1 MMRKVFVAAVVA
13 TGLSLVALPASAAE
27 DTPTFNQHVGQILL
41 DNCTSCHRPNQVAP
55 MSLLTYDEARP
66 WARAIKA
73 KVESREMP
81 PWFADPRFGNFS
93 NDTSLSE
100 DEIATI
106 VAWADG
112 GAPQGDGVSPEPPML
127 SEAGWSHPAGTDPDY
142 VIEFPIEWHVEADGE
157 TPNFNLYTELPFDDV
172 MHVSATQ
179 VRPGNYAV
187 THHITTGLVNMPPGM
202 KLGHGPAWP
211 GGPMVDLVPVADP
224 DAAADAS
231 GFNVLAARDRAGR
244 ADTDAEAQAEARA
257 QRGGF
262 GPYIPGVSADVVR
275 EGQSREIR
283 GDLFDYI
290 IWNLHFQAT
299 GKPES
304 SRPSIGAWLATEVES
319 GNRERSLSL
328 REYTSQGKQLVA
340 GPPMSPE
347 QMRAA
352 RGKFQVGQGLNPL
365 LDPIPPN
372 KANWTVTGMG
382 AFQNDAIIQAL
393 FVHAHVRGNDFSF
406 VLTYPDGREEVL
418 LRVPNYDF
426 DWQFEYEL
434 EEPIRVPAGS
444 TVKSVSR
451 YDNSRANRS
460 NPAPQKEVYWSE
472 QSWDDMFLT
481 SVKYVTDESAAS
493 GPTQD

>member
-1 MMRKVFVAAVVA
+1 M
-13 TGLSLVALPASAAE
+13 L
-27 DTPTFNQHVGQILL
+27 
-41 DNCTSCHRPNQVAP
+41 AP
-55 MSLLTYDEARP
+55 
-66 WARAIKA
+66 
-73 KVESREMP
+73 
-81 PWFADPRFGNFS
+81 
-93 NDTSLSE
+93 
-100 DEIATI
+100 
-106 VAWADG
+106 
-112 GAPQGDGVSPEPPML
+112 
-127 SEAGWSHPAGTDPDY
+127 
-142 VIEFPIEWHVEADGE
+142 
-157 TPNFNLYTELPFDDV
+157 
-172 MHVSATQ
+172 
-179 VRPGNYAV
+179 
-187 THHITTGLVNMPPGM
+187 
-202 KLGHGPAWP
+202 
-211 GGPMVDLVPVADP
+211 
-224 DAAADAS
+224 
-231 GFNVLAARDRAGR
+231 RDRGGR
-244 ADTDAEAQAEARA
+244 ADTDAEAQAEART
-257 QRGGF
+257 QREGF

-304 SRPSIGAWLATEVES
+304 SRPSIGAWLATDVES
-319 GNRERSLSL
+319 GKRERSLSL

-340 GPPMSPE
+340 GPPMSRE
-347 QMRAA
+347 EMRAA
-352 RGKFQVGQGLNPL
+352 RGRIQVGQGLNPL

-372 KANWTVTGMG
+372 EANWTVTGMG

-426 DWQFEYEL
+426 DWQFEYQL
-434 EEPIRVPAGS
+434 AEPIRVPAGS

-481 SVKYVTDESAAS
+481 SVKYTVDESAAS